1 MPEPGG
7 LDFDQ
12 IESPSSPVRLR
23 RVPLPLNG
31 NERYQWRLISVLV
44 ALAAC
49 RGKSATVEQ
58 LHTLVWAIND
68 PVNAERF
75 ESAWHG
81 ATKSRGVRGYVTG
94 LLDTLRVAQVEE
106 LVEQAANGRQ
116 KLSQR
121 GVEVVRAFREGEGS
135 LGRGDNLITSLAPI
149 NSADMWRRLGE
160 GR

>member
-1 MPEPGG
+1 VPEPRAF
-7 LDFDQ
+7 DFDQ

-31 NERYQWRLISVLV
+31 NERYQWRLTSVLV

-49 RGKSATVEQ
+49 RGKSSTVEQ

-68 PVNAERF
+68 PINAERF

-81 ATKSRGVRGYVTG
+81 AGTSRGVRGYVTG
-94 LLDTLRVAQVEE
+94 LLDTLRVAQVEG

-116 KLSQR
+116 KLSPR
-121 GVEVVRAFREGEGS
+121 GVEVVDAFRDSGGS
-135 LGRGDNLITSLAPI
+135 LGKGDIAITSLAPI
-149 NSADMWRRLGE
+149 SSADMWRRLGE